1 MIPEIDPVSLRAELD
16 GPNPPRLLDVREA
29 DELEI
34 CKLDD
39 IVHIPIGEIPS
50 RLNELDKDAE
60 WVVVCH
66 GGTRSGKVTAF
77 LQQQGFE
84 NVRNLAGGMTDYSRK
99 VDPTIPV
106 Y

>member
-16 GPNPPRLLDVREA
+16 GPNPPSLLDVREA

-39 IVHIPIGEIPS
+39 VVHIPIGQIPS
-50 RLNELDKDAE
+50 RLGELDRDKD
-60 WVVVCH
+60 WVVICH
-66 GGTRSGKVTAF
+66 GGTRSGRVTAF
-77 LQQQGFE
+77 LQEQGFD
-84 NVRNLAGGMTDYSRK
+84 NVRNLAGGMTGYSQK